1 MLFIKPGSMGDVIHA
16 LPVATALHR
25 AWPHTDLV
33 WIVDPRW
40 EPLLEGNPCI
50 EATHLF
56 PRQDFRGISGMKRA
70 WHWYRGLKALNAGMV
85 VDLQGLLRTGLMAR
99 FSGAGRILGLSDA
112 REGAGFFYT
121 ERARVLKNEHAVRRY
136 LRCLPSMGI
145 AVPERPEWILPAGT
159 PYLAEPLN
167 EPYIVLHP
175 FARGAGKSMD
185 AEAVKAFLAAFLA
198 GSRLRVVLIGTGDDQ
213 QESSPRITNLIGR
226 TSLSEL
232 VAILRNARFVVSVDS
247 GPMHLAAALGAPLL
261 SIHTWS
267 DPRLVGPYSETSWI
281 WQGGEIRRQNLAAA
295 PLAEKPFR
303 SSDAVEVGTFSAAV
317 SR

>member
-1 MLFIKPGSMGDVIHA
+1 
-16 LPVATALHR
+16 
-25 AWPHTDLV
+25 
-33 WIVDPRW
+33 
-40 EPLLEGNPCI
+40 
-50 EATHLF
+50 
-56 PRQDFRGISGMKRA
+56 
-70 WHWYRGLKALNAGMV
+70 
-85 VDLQGLLRTGLMAR
+85 
-99 FSGAGRILGLSDA
+99 
-112 REGAGFFYT
+112 
-121 ERARVLKNEHAVRRY
+121 
-136 LRCLPSMGI
+136 
-145 AVPERPEWILPAGT
+145 
-159 PYLAEPLN
+159 
-167 EPYIVLHP
+167 
-175 FARGAGKSMD
+175 MD

-198 GSRLRVVLIGTGDDQ
+198 GSRLRVVLIGTGDDE

-303 SSDAVEVGTFSAAV
+303 SSDAIEVGTFSAAV